1 LLKDGR
7 EEAGIMAKM
16 IFSVGGSSGLGWK
29 DYLEVAQACD
39 ELGFYGFYP
48 SDHLGPIQAGRG
60 PATDRLDAMTALA
73 ALSGHTKRL
82 RLGALVMGNHF
93 RHPVMT
99 AKIVGAL
106 DHVSGGRAELGL
118 GASATKDEHVGHGI
132 EYPPFKERLE
142 RLDEALELI
151 KALWTQ
157 ERATF
162 HGKHY
167 TLEGVEYHPKPVQK
181 PYPPIIVGGSNIG
194 TLRIAARHA
203 DEWNTTATPLKT
215 KAAFIQQMREMG
227 RDFSTLRVSHQ
238 MTIHLASDR
247 ADAQRFVER
256 QISLATS
263 NPRFKLQ
270 PQYTSAEEQV
280 RDSFI
285 VGGVEEIKE
294 GLRKWLGLGVTHMNM
309 PTPRPFKRQV
319 LERMAKDVAPAFN

>member
-1 LLKDGR
+1 
-7 EEAGIMAKM
+7 M
-16 IFSVGGSSGLGWK
+16 IFSMGGSSGLGWK
-29 DYLEVAQACD
+29 EYLEVGQTCE

-73 ALSGHTKRL
+73 ALSGHTKKL

-99 AKIVGAL
+99 AKVVGAL

-118 GASATKDEHVGHGI
+118 GASATKGEHESHGF
-132 EYPPFKERLE
+132 EYPPFQERLE
-142 RLDEALELI
+142 RLDEALALI

-157 ERATF
+157 EPATF
-162 HGKHY
+162 EGKHY
-167 TLEGVEYHPKPVQK
+167 HVREVSYYPKPVQK

-215 KAAFIQQMREMG
+215 QAEFIRQMREVCAEVG

-238 MTIHLASDR
+238 MTVVLTGTKEEKE
-247 ADAQRFVER
+247 RFLER
-256 QISLATS
+256 QIALAKG
-263 NPRFKLQ
+263 NPRYKLL

-280 RDSFI
+280 RDSVI
-285 VGGVEEIKE
+285 AGDAEEVKAGVQ
-294 GLRKWLGLGVTHMNM
+294 RWRDLGVVHLNLH
-309 PTPRPFKRQV
+309 TPRPFNRPM
-319 LERMAKDVAPAFN
+319 LERFAAKVMPAFQ